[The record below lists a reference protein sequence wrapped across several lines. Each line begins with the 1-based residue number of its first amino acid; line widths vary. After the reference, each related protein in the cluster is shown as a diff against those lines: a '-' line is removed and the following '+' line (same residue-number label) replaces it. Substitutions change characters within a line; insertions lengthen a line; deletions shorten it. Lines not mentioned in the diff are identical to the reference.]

1 MSTVIIRKADYDY
14 QVIRPIVSDM
24 LASEEA
30 PAIDAGTRVLI
41 KPNFLAPAAPDRAV
55 TTHPTIVRA
64 AAEFALAKGARV
76 QISDS
81 PAMGSFTKLLK
92 KGGYEEMLKGST

>member
-14 QVIRPIVSDM
+14 QVIRPIVFDM

-41 KPNFLAPAAPDRAV
+41 KPNFLAPAAP
-55 TTHPTIVRA
+55 TGP
-64 AAEFALAKGARV
+64 
-76 QISDS
+76 
-81 PAMGSFTKLLK
+81 
-92 KGGYEEMLKGST
+92 